1 MIWFAAAVCFYS
13 SEVATLLSATQ
24 KSVRCPPSAL
34 SASTYFK
41 STFNLSII
49 VHQQPEHTDSQPARP
64 LHQYC
69 AKTHTH
75 THKQRYAWLISYWSG
90 ILWVIHGKILCPTL
104 CTLRMEDRRAQLSRR
119 NASPWF
125 YNIASRAEMK
135 IAVAAT
141 RTLLLRFKDRI
152 FLSQLVTLVGLCFL
166 LIH

>member
-1 MIWFAAAVCFYS
+1 MKERKRDSIISIIKVESLYDLICCSSVCFYS

-75 THKQRYAWLISYWSG
+75 TNRDMHGSFHIGVVFSEWFMARYSVQHSVHWGWKIEGHSYPG
-90 ILWVIHGKILCPTL
+90 
-104 CTLRMEDRRAQLSRR
+104 
-119 NASPWF
+119 
-125 YNIASRAEMK
+125 EMPLHDF
-135 IAVAAT
+135 I
-141 RTLLLRFKDRI
+141 I
-152 FLSQLVTLVGLCFL
+152 
-166 LIH
+166 